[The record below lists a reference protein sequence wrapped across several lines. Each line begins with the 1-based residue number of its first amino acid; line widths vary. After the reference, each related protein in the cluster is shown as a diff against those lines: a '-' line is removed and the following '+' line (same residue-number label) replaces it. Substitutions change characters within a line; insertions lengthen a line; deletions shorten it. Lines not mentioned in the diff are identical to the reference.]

1 VGTQKRIH
9 EPAMESIGL
18 LRALE
23 CDGMFDHAGRTE
35 VIDAAADSQ
44 YQYVVI
50 DTSGRYDFIAV
61 LIVYGADQHL
71 LGFAIEPDHFAIAV
85 AEPVPVGLC
94 EVVELM
100 HVQIDRARGQLM
112 QVWLPEVG
120 AAAFDE
126 RDVGTT
132 STTEFVAEPSDEF
145 ESAGATADDDDARN
159 LLVLG
164 HPDLSK

>member
-1 VGTQKRIH
+1 
-9 EPAMESIGL
+9 
-18 LRALE
+18 
-23 CDGMFDHAGRTE
+23 
-35 VIDAAADSQ
+35 
-44 YQYVVI
+44 
-50 DTSGRYDFIAV
+50 
-61 LIVYGADQHL
+61 
-71 LGFAIEPDHFAIAV
+71 
-85 AEPVPVGLC
+85 
-94 EVVELM
+94 
-100 HVQIDRARGQLM
+100 M

-164 HPDLSK
+164 QPDLSK